1 MKVEICTDITVRK
14 KRGKENERKYRLN
27 FNPSAV
33 KMERK
38 ELELVLTQLN
48 CHKKDKNIE
57 IFNIVGII
65 YSCCSKP

>member
-1 MKVEICTDITVRK
+1 MKVEIYADITVRK
-14 KRGKENERKYRLN
+14 KRGKENERKHRLN
-27 FNPSAV
+27 FIPSAV

-48 CHKKDKNIE
+48 CRKKDKNIE

-65 YSCCSKP
+65 YSCYSKP